1 MRRREEELQKK
12 RDEKRRVEEE
22 VSFSQMD
29 WWDIWKRKVPIFN
42 GKIDGCRFSLKP
54 IH

>member
-22 VSFSQMD
+22 VSFSQ
-29 WWDIWKRKVPIFN
+29 WIGGTF
-42 GKIDGCRFSLKP
+42 GKGKSPYLMGNRWL
-54 IH
+54 

>member
-29 WWDIWKRKVPIFN
+29 WWDIWKNLEKESPHI
-42 GKIDGCRFSLKP
+42 
-54 IH
+54 